1 MGKHDK
7 KKEPLDLKVL
17 TANGIVALVVGI
29 ILLLIEKYII

>member
-7 KKEPLDLKVL
+7 KKEPLNLKVH
-17 TANGIVALVVGI
+17 TANGIVALLVGI

>member
-7 KKEPLDLKVL
+7 KKEPLNLRIHIV
-17 TANGIVALVVGI
+17 NGIVALVVGI